1 MTLSEIFNFPKQN
14 SFKKRSGYVKLEFHD
29 KNNEIEVKQFY
40 NNQTL
45 LNIKDLLA
53 RGYSYKDI
61 CIIVRKKKEG
71 VLIGDH
77 LTDNGIPIISSEVL
91 NLSSSSEVIF
101 IINLICYQIENSDFN
116 KVNFCKSLCELNF
129 VNLKREDFLIEILEK
144 EYSEIKQY
152 ITIDGF
158 DFEFNNLNKTS
169 IYEAI
174 EYIIDSFGLLKE
186 SNSYIQFFLDFTL
199 DYSNKFQTGLS
210 EFVEYFEEKKEKLN
224 IINPQGI
231 NAVEI
236 ITIHKSKGLEFPI
249 VIYPYADINIK
260 GDLNPKTWINLKNS
274 KDISLKKSLVN
285 INKDLEKIDN
295 NLYNNYRWK
304 LEIDNINLLYVA
316 LTRAKKELYIISEKN
331 LDSRGNEKTN
341 YFSGIFISYL
351 KNIGV
356 WKDTE
361 CSYEFGVK
369 DVNKIKNLPSKNI
382 TQEMVEVN
390 SRLKQNIIINS
401 KNTNSW
407 INEFDSAQEEGH
419 VFHQIMEEIKS
430 EKDIIFALNRF
441 YELGF
446 ISLDIKK
453 VYEKKI
459 FEIIN
464 HPDLKKYYNNN
475 LVSYNER
482 EIISK
487 NGYVVIPD
495 RLVFLTDLDLVII
508 DYKTGAEDISH
519 VNQLE
524 KYQAMLE
531 EMDFNV
537 NNKIIVYIAEKI
549 KIKFC

>member
-1 MTLSEIFNFPKQN
+1 M
-14 SFKKRSGYVKLEFHD
+14 
-29 KNNEIEVKQFY
+29 
-40 NNQTL
+40 
-45 LNIKDLLA
+45 
-53 RGYSYKDI
+53 
-61 CIIVRKKKEG
+61 
-71 VLIGDH
+71 
-77 LTDNGIPIISSEVL
+77 
-91 NLSSSSEVIF
+91 
-101 IINLICYQIENSDFN
+101 
-116 KVNFCKSLCELNF
+116 
-129 VNLKREDFLIEILEK
+129 
-144 EYSEIKQY
+144 
-152 ITIDGF
+152 
-158 DFEFNNLNKTS
+158 
-169 IYEAI
+169 
-174 EYIIDSFGLLKE
+174 
-186 SNSYIQFFLDFTL
+186 
-199 DYSNKFQTGLS
+199 
-210 EFVEYFEEKKEKLN
+210 
-224 IINPQGI
+224 
-231 NAVEI
+231 
-236 ITIHKSKGLEFPI
+236 
-249 VIYPYADINIK
+249 
-260 GDLNPKTWINLKNS
+260 NPKTWINLKNT
-274 KDISLKKSLVN
+274 KDISLNKSLIN

-295 NLYNNYRWK
+295 DLYSSYRWK

-356 WKDTE
+356 WKDAE
-361 CSYEFGVK
+361 CSYEFGVR
-369 DVNKIKNLPSKNI
+369 DVNKIKNLHLKNI

-407 INEFDSAQEEGH
+407 INEFHSAQEEGH

-430 EKDIIFALNRF
+430 EKDVIFALNKF

-453 VYEKKI
+453 NYEKKI

-464 HPDLKKYYNNN
+464 HPALKKYYKDD

-487 NGYVVIPD
+487 KGYVMVPD

-537 NNKIIVYIAEKI
+537 NNKILVYIAEKI